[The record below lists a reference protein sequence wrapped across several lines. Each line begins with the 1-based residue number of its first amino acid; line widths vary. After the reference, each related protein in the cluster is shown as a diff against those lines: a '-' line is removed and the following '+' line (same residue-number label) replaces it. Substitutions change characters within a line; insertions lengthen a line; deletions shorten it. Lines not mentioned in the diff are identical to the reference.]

1 MVGGHQQSCPT
12 NGTGPNEPIGS
23 AVDSQG
29 ATLLNVRLPLLARRL
44 HKWFALLLA
53 LQVLIWTFTGLYMV
67 IVDLDIIHGDHL
79 VKEPPRYTVPLA
91 NLADPLS
98 VARQVPDANTVRLF
112 WRGERP
118 AYAIAAKT
126 QTVTMDAVTGRPL
139 PAPSEGEIRR
149 AALENF
155 NGNEAIVS
163 VALLPEAPF
172 EIRGRQGPLWRV
184 QFEGWNNPTFY
195 LSAHTGELLSR
206 RHELWRTFDL
216 FFGLHVM
223 DYSTREDVN
232 NPLLQIASALAVI
245 MSLSGAWLLLYSFPR
260 RAKRKAP

>member
-1 MVGGHQQSCPT
+1 VT
-12 NGTGPNEPIGS
+12 
-23 AVDSQG
+23 
-29 ATLLNVRLPLLARRL
+29 VRVPLLARRL
-44 HKWFALLLA
+44 HKWVALLLA
-53 LQVLIWTFTGLYMV
+53 VQLLIWTFTGLYMV

-79 VKEPPRYTVPLA
+79 VKEPPRSTVPLA
-91 NLADPLS
+91 QLADPLS
-98 VARQVPDANTVRLF
+98 VARQVPEADTVRLI

-118 AYAIAAKT
+118 AYAVAAKT
-126 QTVTMDAVTGRPL
+126 GTVTMDAATGTPL

-149 AALENF
+149 AARERF
-155 NGNEAIVS
+155 NGSEPIVS
-163 VALLPEAPF
+163 VALLAEAPF
-172 EIRGRQGPLWRV
+172 EIRGRKGPLWRV
-184 QFEGWNNPTFY
+184 QFAGWNNPTFY

-232 NPLLQIASALAVI
+232 NPLLQVASSVAVV